1 MECVT
6 RHTSRVISIAVVCL
20 ALLNLPAFA
29 ATGMADGPDLLVNG
43 GMEGSYVQQCTARG
57 GAPWVAVPCG
67 NPIDFGTTVLWQT
80 AQVPLGWVGW
90 WRPPNTNNDDPNF
103 YSTYPYRC
111 GSNAPPGCAAWHN
124 PEFRDTA
131 GGPKGPPSRKVAG
144 DNSQKYFTFYSL
156 HEAGLYQT
164 VGGLRPGQGVRFS
177 VHMQAWSSQ
186 ENDPFHSAGQPT
198 MGLRVGIDPSGGNN
212 PWSDRIVWSPVKEAF
227 DHWELFTVEAVAK
240 SDRVTVFTRS
250 RPHFAVQ
257 HNDVYVDEASLV
269 VVSEAPVSGTP
280 PATPSSVPPRVTAT
294 PTRTASPTLKLTLT
308 ATRMRTA
315 TRTPTPTPTPTLTPS
330 ATPLPT
336 ETPTATSTPTATL
349 PAVFVRAP
357 TGSEPLVLAGGVIIT
372 MLFVAFVVVRV
383 SSSPANE

>member
-1 MECVT
+1 
-6 RHTSRVISIAVVCL
+6 
-20 ALLNLPAFA
+20 
-29 ATGMADGPDLLVNG
+29 
-43 GMEGSYVQQCTARG
+43 
-57 GAPWVAVPCG
+57 
-67 NPIDFGTTVLWQT
+67 
-80 AQVPLGWVGW
+80 
-90 WRPPNTNNDDPNF
+90 
-103 YSTYPYRC
+103 
-111 GSNAPPGCAAWHN
+111 
-124 PEFRDTA
+124 
-131 GGPKGPPSRKVAG
+131 
-144 DNSQKYFTFYSL
+144 
-156 HEAGLYQT
+156 
-164 VGGLRPGQGVRFS
+164 VRFS
-177 VHMQAWSSQ
+177 VHMEAWSSQ

-269 VVSEAPVSGTP
+269 VVSEAPVRGTP
-280 PATPSSVPPRVTAT
+280 LATPSVVPRRVTAT